1 MARKQPASSRT
12 QTPSP
17 IDAAPGQPAPPADAL
32 REAEEALRETREQL
46 RLFVA
51 YAPAAIAMVD
61 REMRYI
67 AASDRWFSDYD
78 LRDRDI
84 IGRSHY
90 EVFPDV
96 PERWKEIHRRCLAG
110 AVERNDA
117 DPWVR
122 AGGRIEW
129 VRWEIH
135 PWHTA
140 ENTIG
145 GLMMF
150 TEVITDRK
158 RTESL
163 VEEQVR
169 HLSALRAIDAAIISG
184 LDLHATLDLLLAHA
198 RAELSVDA
206 AAVFLLPPGSES
218 LVYTAGHGFRT
229 PGITGRRPPLAEAGL
244 PAGTPELMAAEGFVG
259 SHALP
264 LIVAD
269 RIKGALEVFYRTAPD
284 RSPEWQSFLEAL
296 AGQAAIAIDRA
307 QLSESLRTSRE
318 HEQQAVTAGRVGLW
332 DWDLR
337 SNRVYFSPEWKRQIG
352 YAPDEI
358 SDDFSEWQTRVHPED
373 LDRCLTALHSYLAN
387 PVTPYAEEF
396 RFRHRNG
403 SYRHILAH
411 GSLVRDETGRPVRM
425 LGSHV
430 DVTEL
435 TELQSQFLQAQKMES
450 VGRLAGGIA
459 HDFNNLLTAINGT
472 ADLAMLGLRE
482 DDPLFGDLR
491 EIRRAGDRA
500 AILTRQLLAF
510 SRKQVLQPAVL
521 RLSTLVSEMEQ
532 MLRRLIGEDVILEIT
547 SEPGL
552 GQVKADP
559 GQLEQ
564 VVVNLV
570 VNARDAMPQGGTLRL
585 ATRNIDLDE
594 TYTRMH
600 PDVAPGAYVELAV
613 SDTGTGMDAATLDR
627 LFEPFFTTKGA
638 GKGTG
643 LGLSTV
649 FGIVKQSGG
658 SVQVASEPGCGSRFT
673 IHLPRVPEGG
683 TAARHSQPHPVVGGK
698 ETVLVVEDEDGL
710 RKVAVR
716 ALTAAGYRV
725 LVAANGADA
734 LQLLEREPGAVN
746 LMLTDVIMP
755 GMSGR
760 ELADRLRLIRPAMRV
775 LFTSG
780 YAPDVITHHG
790 ALDEDLHF
798 LGKPYTIAEL
808 KAKVREVLDL

>member
-1 MARKQPASSRT
+1 MPRKPSPPPPEQQPPASDAGSP
-12 QTPSP
+12 TPRP
-17 IDAAPGQPAPPADAL
+17 PGDAL
-32 REAEEALRETREQL
+32 QEVEQALRETREQL

-67 AASDRWFSDYD
+67 AASNRWFSDYG
-78 LRDRDI
+78 LGDRDI

-96 PERWKEIHRRCLAG
+96 PERWREIHRRCLAG

-122 AGGRIEW
+122 SGGRIEW

-140 ENTIG
+140 ENAIG

-169 HLSALRAIDAAIISG
+169 HLSTLRAIDAAIISG
-184 LDLHATLDLLLAHA
+184 LDLASTLELLLAHT

-206 AAVFLLPPGSES
+206 AAVFILPPGSDA
-218 LVYTAGHGFRT
+218 LVYAAGHGFRT
-229 PGITGRRPPLAEAGL
+229 PEIATLRPPLAEAGL
-244 PAGTPELMAAEGFVG
+244 PVATPEQMGAEGFVG
-259 SHALP
+259 SQALA

-269 RIKGALEVFYRTAPD
+269 RVKGALEVFYRTVPD
-284 RSPEWQSFLEAL
+284 RSPAWQSFLEAL

-318 HEQQAVTAGRVGLW
+318 REQQAVTAGRVGLW

-337 SNRVYFSPEWKRQIG
+337 TNRVYYSPEWKRQIG
-352 YAPDEI
+352 YAPEEI
-358 SDDFSEWQTRVHPED
+358 ADDFMEWQSRVHPED
-373 LDRCLTALHSYLAN
+373 IDRCLASIRAYLAS
-387 PVTPYAEEF
+387 PGSPYAEEF
-396 RFRHRNG
+396 RFRHRDG
-403 SYRHILAH
+403 SYRHVLSNAL
-411 GSLVRDETGRPVRM
+411 LVRDESGQPARM

-430 DVTEL
+430 DITEL

-459 HDFNNLLTAINGT
+459 HDFNNLMTAINGT
-472 ADLAMLGLRE
+472 ADLAMLGLRG
-482 DDPLFGDLR
+482 DDPLLADLR

-500 AILTRQLLAF
+500 AMLTRQLLAF

-521 RLSTLVSEMEQ
+521 RLSTLIGEMER
-532 MLRRLIGEDVILEIT
+532 MLRRLIGEDVTLEIT
-547 SEPGL
+547 SEPEL
-552 GQVKADP
+552 GRVKADP

-570 VNARDAMPQGGTLRL
+570 VNARDAMPQGGTLRI
-585 ATRNIDLDE
+585 ATRNLELDE
-594 TYTRMH
+594 AYARMH
-600 PDVAPGAYVELAV
+600 PDVAPGSYVELTV
-613 SDTGTGMDAATLDR
+613 SDTGTGMDEATLER
-627 LFEPFFTTKGA
+627 AFEPFFTTKAA

-658 SVQVASEPGCGSRFT
+658 SIQVASEQGCGTRFT
-673 IHLPRVPEGG
+673 IHLPRVPEGE
-683 TAARHSQPHPVVGGK
+683 TVDRPSQPHPVVGGA

-725 LVAANGADA
+725 LVAPSGAAA
-734 LQLLEREPGAVN
+734 LQLLEREPGPVD
-746 LMLTDVIMP
+746 LMLTDVVMP

-760 ELADRLRLIRPAMRV
+760 ELADRLRGLRPAMRV

-798 LGKPYTIAEL
+798 IGKPYTIAEL